1 MRALQDAVAP
11 EDGSRGADV
20 LVTSWGIL
28 DEPGVP
34 ATDYDRTMA
43 TIAAAGAVVVAAAG
57 NDGARDGGE
66 TIAVP
71 AQLPDVIAAGGVD
84 RSFRWHPKASAGPSP
99 RTGLPK
105 PDVAAPVVDIRST
118 SLGGGAADTTGG
130 PDGGFAGTS
139 AAAPIVAS
147 LVALLTQAVHD
158 RGQASPDIDEV
169 RAALPLLTR
178 DVDRPGPDER
188 TGLGV
193 VDAWHIDEAADALV
207 AARRR

>member
-1 MRALQDAVAP
+1 
-11 EDGSRGADV
+11 
-20 LVTSWGIL
+20 
-28 DEPGVP
+28 
-34 ATDYDRTMA
+34 MA

-57 NDGARDGGE
+57 NDGARGGSG

-71 AQLPDVIAAGGVD
+71 AQLPDVLAAGGVD
-84 RSFRWHPKASAGPSP
+84 RHFNWHPQASAGPSP

-118 SLGGGAADTTGG
+118 ALGGGAADTTGG
-130 PDGGFAGTS
+130 PGGGFAGTS

-147 LVALLTQAVHD
+147 LVAMLTQAVHD

-169 RAALPLLTR
+169 REVLPMLVR

-193 VDAWHIDEAADALV
+193 VDARQLDAAADVLV
-207 AARRR
+207 ASRRRRHG